1 MKRVF
6 LYLYDV
12 KAKNKK
18 EFNRVKRRF
27 YYRLNQILP
36 NREAWKTK
44 SAILVQGRSVQVLDQ
59 FFRSFKGS
67 VIVYKANVRAIE
79 ELE

>member
-1 MKRVF
+1 MF

-18 EFNRVKRRF
+18 DFNRVKRRF

-36 NREAWKTK
+36 NREAWRTK
-44 SAILVQGRSVQVLDQ
+44 SAILVQGKAVRALDQ
-59 FFRSFKGS
+59 FFRSFRGS
-67 VIVYKANVRAIE
+67 VIVFKANVRAIE